1 MPWYSGF
8 LSQSED
14 MHVKLT
20 GSKLEIEVNLSVNGC
35 LSHCVSS
42 ENGDLPRVC
51 HTYYGLTI
59 PPPSISITLNWLS
72 LRRQMGNGRFT
83 GCYCFWRESLI

>member
-42 ENGDLPRVC
+42 EIEWRPAQGLLYLLDLPY
-51 HTYYGLTI
+51 HH
-59 PPPSISITLNWLS
+59 PPS
-72 LRRQMGNGRFT
+72 Q
-83 GCYCFWRESLI
+83 